1 VIVVAGGSGRLGQLI
16 VTDLLARGEHVR
28 VLVRDTQRARA
39 LLGPGVEVLA
49 GDVRRAAEL
58 RPLVDGASVVIS
70 AMHGFLGGRG
80 AGPSEVDRLGNA
92 NLVNAAK
99 SADAAVVLVSVL
111 GAAAD
116 SPAELFRAK
125 HAAEQQL
132 RASGA
137 AWTIV
142 RAGPFLETWLG
153 ILIQTGGKSG
163 RPLIFGRGAQ
173 PIPFVSAEDVAA
185 AVRAAAT
192 DPTLAG
198 RILEVAGRP
207 ITMNEFASALQ
218 AARGWQGSARHV
230 PRPVLRAL
238 SILARP
244 INPAFARQNGTALLM
259 DTAALAA
266 DPAESSAP
274 GLPRRTLADVLN
286 S

>member
-1 VIVVAGGSGRLGQLI
+1 VIIVAGGSGRLGQLI

-28 VLVRDTQRARA
+28 VLVRDTERARA
-39 LLGPGVEVLA
+39 LLGSGVEVLA

-80 AGPSEVDRLGNA
+80 AGPDEVDRLGNA
-92 NLVNAAK
+92 NLVNAAQA
-99 SADAAVVLVSVL
+99 ADAAVVLVSVL
-111 GAAAD
+111 GAEAD
-116 SPAELFRAK
+116 SRAELFRAK

-153 ILIQTGGKSG
+153 ILTQTAGKSG

-173 PIPFVSAEDVAA
+173 PIPFVSAEDVA
-185 AVRAAAT
+185 VVVSAAAT
-192 DPTLAG
+192 DPALAG
-198 RILEVAGRP
+198 RILEVTGRP

-218 AARGWQGSARHV
+218 AARGWQGSARHL
-230 PRPVLRAL
+230 PRPVLRAF
-238 SILARP
+238 SMLARP
-244 INPAFARQNGTALLM
+244 INPAFARQNGTALVM
-259 DTAALAA
+259 DTAVLAA
-266 DPAESSAP
+266 DPAQSIALGS
-274 GLPRRTLADVLN
+274 PRRTLTDVLN
-286 S
+286 G

>member
-1 VIVVAGGSGRLGQLI
+1 VIIVAGGSGRLGQLI

-28 VLVRDTQRARA
+28 VLVRDTERARA
-39 LLGPGVEVLA
+39 LLGSGVEVLA

-80 AGPSEVDRLGNA
+80 AGPAEVDRLGNA
-92 NLVNAAK
+92 NLVNAAQA
-99 SADAAVVLVSVL
+99 ADAAVVLVSVL
-111 GAAAD
+111 GAEAD
-116 SPAELFRAK
+116 SRAELFRAK

-153 ILIQTGGKSG
+153 ILTQTAGKSG

-173 PIPFVSAEDVAA
+173 PIPFVSAEDVA
-185 AVRAAAT
+185 VVVSAAAT
-192 DPTLAG
+192 DPALAG
-198 RILEVAGRP
+198 RILEVTGRP

-218 AARGWQGSARHV
+218 AARGWQGSARHL
-230 PRPVLRAL
+230 PRPVLRAF
-238 SILARP
+238 SMLARP
-244 INPAFARQNGTALLM
+244 INPAFARQNGTALVM
-259 DTAALAA
+259 DTAVLAA
-266 DPAESSAP
+266 DPAQSIALGS
-274 GLPRRTLADVLN
+274 PRRTLTDVLN
-286 S
+286 G

>member
-1 VIVVAGGSGRLGQLI
+1 MIIVAGGSGRLGQLI

-28 VLVRDTQRARA
+28 VLVRDTERARA
-39 LLGPGVEVLA
+39 LLGSGVEVLA

-80 AGPSEVDRLGNA
+80 AGPAEVDRLGNA
-92 NLVNAAK
+92 NLVNAAQA
-99 SADAAVVLVSVL
+99 ADAAVVLVSVL
-111 GAAAD
+111 GAEAD
-116 SPAELFRAK
+116 SRAELFRAK

-153 ILIQTGGKSG
+153 ILTQTAGKSG

-173 PIPFVSAEDVAA
+173 PIPFVSAEDVA
-185 AVRAAAT
+185 VVVSAAAT
-192 DPTLAG
+192 DPALAG
-198 RILEVAGRP
+198 RILEVTGRP

-218 AARGWQGSARHV
+218 AARGWQGSARHL
-230 PRPVLRAL
+230 PRPVLRAF
-238 SILARP
+238 SMLARP
-244 INPAFARQNGTALLM
+244 INPAFARQNGTALVM
-259 DTAALAA
+259 DTAVLAA
-266 DPAESSAP
+266 DPAQSIALGS
-274 GLPRRTLADVLN
+274 PRRTLTDVLN
-286 S
+286 G

>member
-1 VIVVAGGSGRLGQLI
+1 VIIVAGGSGRLGQLI

-28 VLVRDTQRARA
+28 VLVRDTERARA
-39 LLGPGVEVLA
+39 LLGSGVEVLA

-80 AGPSEVDRLGNA
+80 AGPAEVDRLGNA
-92 NLVNAAK
+92 NLVNAAQA
-99 SADAAVVLVSVL
+99 ADAAVVLVSVL
-111 GAAAD
+111 GAEAD
-116 SPAELFRAK
+116 SRAELFRAK

-153 ILIQTGGKSG
+153 ILTQTAGKSG

-173 PIPFVSAEDVAA
+173 LIPFVSAEDVA
-185 AVRAAAT
+185 VVVSAAAT
-192 DPTLAG
+192 DPALAG
-198 RILEVAGRP
+198 RILEVTGRP

-218 AARGWQGSARHV
+218 AARGWQGSARHL
-230 PRPVLRAL
+230 PRPVLRAF

-244 INPAFARQNGTALLM
+244 INPAFARQNGTALVM
-259 DTAALAA
+259 DTAVLAA
-266 DPAESSAP
+266 DPAQSIALGS
-274 GLPRRTLADVLN
+274 PRRTLTDVLN
-286 S
+286 G